1 MIGIAVE
8 LLQHLLMILV
18 LILVSSFFSIS
29 EIALAGAREIKL
41 KLISEGGDNRA
52 DKIMHLQKNS
62 ADFFATSQI
71 GLNAVAILGGSV
83 GEGALRPYFAELIG
97 HFYQGQWTES
107 IAFFTSFTVVTL
119 VFILYADLVPKRI
132 AMINP
137 EKVALAVINP
147 MLVVIKVVKPL
158 AWIINGI
165 ANVTFRLFKINTV
178 REESITFDDISAI
191 MDAGAEAG
199 VVLQQEQHFIENVF
213 ELEERTVPSS
223 MTVRE
228 DVVYFTLEESEDSI
242 RQKIAEYPY
251 SKFLVCSETI
261 DQVIG
266 YVDTKDILVRFLNNQ
281 SFVQLNES
289 TIRNVLI
296 IPDTLTLSELLDK
309 FRASKEKFAVVINE
323 YAWVVGVITL
333 SDIMM
338 TVMGDWGSPIE
349 EEQQIIR
356 RDENSW
362 LIDGSTPIDDV
373 KHALDVVEFED
384 WDHYETLA
392 GFIMYRLRKIP
403 RPADFVVHENL
414 KFEVV
419 DIDHYKIDQVLVTR
433 LPDNIEEMV
442 DRDWM

>member
-1 MIGIAVE
+1 ME
-8 LLQHLLMILV
+8 LLQNLFLIAV

-29 EIALAGAREIKL
+29 EIALAGARKLKL
-41 KLISEGGDNRA
+41 KLISEGGDARA
-52 DKIMHLQKNS
+52 DKIMHLQENS

-83 GEGALRPYFAELIG
+83 GEGALRPYFAQWISYL
-97 HFYQGQWTES
+97 YDGQYLDN
-107 IAFFTSFTVVTL
+107 IAFFTSFVVVTL
-119 VFILYADLVPKRI
+119 LFILYADLIPKRL

-137 EKVALAVINP
+137 EKMALMVIDP
-147 MLVVIKVVKPL
+147 VLVVVRIVKPL
-158 AWIINGI
+158 VWVINGI
-165 ANVTFRLFKINTV
+165 ANLVFRVFKINTV
-178 REESITFDDISAI
+178 REESITFDDVSAI

-228 DVVYFTLEESEDSI
+228 DVVYFTLDESEESI

-251 SKFLVCSETI
+251 SKFLVCGESI
-261 DQVIG
+261 DNVIG
-266 YVDTKDILVRFLNNQ
+266 YIDTKDILVRILNNQ
-281 SFVQLNES
+281 SILNIHES
-289 TIRNVLI
+289 AIRNVLI

-309 FRASKEKFAVVINE
+309 FRASKEKFAVAINE
-323 YAWVVGVITL
+323 YALVVGVITL
-333 SDIMM
+333 SDIMI
-338 TVMGDWGSPIE
+338 TVMGDWVAPIE
-349 EEQQIIR
+349 EEQQIIK
-356 RDENSW
+356 RDEHSW

-373 KHALDVVEFED
+373 KHALDITEFDD

-419 DIDHYKIDQVLVTR
+419 DIDYYKIDQVLVTR
-433 LPDNIEEMV
+433 LPADEA
-442 DRDWM
+442 DRDWI

>member
-1 MIGIAVE
+1 MD
-8 LLQHLLMILV
+8 LLQHLFLLLI

-29 EIALAGAREIKL
+29 EIALAGARKLKL
-41 KLISEGGDNRA
+41 KLILEGGDERA
-52 DKIMHLQKNS
+52 HKIMELQENS
-62 ADFFATSQI
+62 ADFFATSRI
-71 GLNAVAILGGSV
+71 GLSAVAILGGSV
-83 GEGALRPYFAELIG
+83 GEGALRPSFSRLIG
-97 HFYQGQWTES
+97 HFYEGQWTQS

-119 VFILYADLVPKRI
+119 IFILYADLIPKRI

-158 AWIINGI
+158 VWVINGV
-165 ANVTFRLFKINTV
+165 ANATFRLFKINTV
-178 REESITFDDISAI
+178 REESITFDDVSAI

-213 ELEERTVPSS
+213 ELAQ
-223 MTVRE
+223 
-228 DVVYFTLEESEDSI
+228 F
-242 RQKIAEYPY
+242 PY
-251 SKFLVCSETI
+251 SKFLVCNETI

-266 YVDTKDILVRFLNNQ
+266 YVDTKDILVRLLNNQ

-296 IPDTLTLSELLDK
+296 IPDTLTLSELLDR

-373 KHALDVVEFED
+373 KHALGVADFED

-419 DIDHYKIDQVLVTR
+419 DIDHYRIDQVLVTY
-433 LPDNIEEMV
+433 LPKSVEEV
-442 DRDWM
+442 ADREWM